1 VIGDATTTGVSTVLA
16 AVLIV
21 AGVIKVVEPRY
32 VAAALRRISREIAM
46 RAARSE
52 KEARRAGRTVGVV
65 ETLVG
70 SALLLV
76 TGWPGIVV
84 AAVAVVLFGSFVVVV
99 DLAIRRGVACGCWA
113 SLSEGPAGGAE
124 LGRAGALVAGAVV
137 VLIGRASGARGVEW
151 SAVTVVAVFVTLA
164 AVVLATWLGHL
175 VFPVRNA
182 KVRER
187 LDQRA
192 PRGRLAR
199 VGLQVA
205 FLFGF
210 VHAGTTAGLRRYH
223 DFLNDRLKRA
233 AQAADSADSTPFH
246 RSGSLR

>member
-1 VIGDATTTGVSTVLA
+1 MGDATTTGVATVLA

-32 VAAALRRISREIAM
+32 VAAALRRISRRIAM

-65 ETLVG
+65 EALVG
-70 SALLLV
+70 VALLLV
-76 TGWPGIVV
+76 TGWPGIV
-84 AAVAVVLFGSFVVVV
+84 AAVVAVLLFGSFVVVV
-99 DLAIRRGVACGCWA
+99 DLAIRRGIACGCWA

-124 LGRAGALVAGAVV
+124 LGRAGSLAAAAVV
-137 VLIGRASGARGVEW
+137 VLVGRATGARHAEW
-151 SAVTVVAVFVTLA
+151 TAATALAVLVTLA
-164 AVVLATWLGHL
+164 GIVLATWLGQL
-175 VFPVRNA
+175 ALPVRNE

-187 LDQRA
+187 LDRRA
-192 PRGRLAR
+192 PTGRVAR
-199 VGLQVA
+199 AALHVA

-210 VHAGTTAGLRRYH
+210 VHAGTTAGQRRYH
-223 DFLNDRLKRA
+223 DFLNERLKRG

>member
-1 VIGDATTTGVSTVLA
+1 MGDATTTGMATVLA

-21 AGVIKVVEPRY
+21 AGVIKIVEPRY
-32 VAAALRRISREIAM
+32 VAAALRRISGRIAM

-70 SALLLV
+70 VALLVV
-76 TGWPGIVV
+76 TGWLGMVV
-84 AAVAVVLFGSFVVVV
+84 AAIAVALFGLFVVVV
-99 DLAIRRGVACGCWA
+99 ELAVRRGIACGCWA

-124 LGRAGALVAGAVV
+124 LGRAGALAAAAVV
-137 VLIGRASGARGVEW
+137 VLIGRATGARGVAW
-151 SAVTVVAVFVTLA
+151 TAVTFVAALITLA
-164 AVVLATWLGHL
+164 AIVLGTWLGQL
-175 VFPVRNA
+175 ALPVRNA
-182 KVRER
+182 RVRER

-192 PRGRLAR
+192 PKSRLGR
-199 VGLQVA
+199 VGLHVA
-205 FLFGF
+205 FMFGF

-223 DFLNDRLKRA
+223 DFLNDRLKRG